1 MKTKV
6 IFEISMKFCIG
17 RAQNPSIR
25 LFHVAWPKTAWVRP
39 PAVYKEQIL
48 RQVELIE
55 KLINRLNTVYY
66 LRNNF
71 IRKSVEILGQIGD
84 IVMFIAEK

>member
-1 MKTKV
+1 M
-6 IFEISMKFCIG
+6 
-17 RAQNPSIR
+17 
-25 LFHVAWPKTAWVRP
+25 RP